1 MKAQSFFGGTKP
13 KVTGKKAT
21 IAKPK
26 TGTSTG
32 GGINIQRKTGVK
44 QVGVTSSPKTNNSQ
58 MVRDK
63 TLSTRAAKN
72 RPSLAGKEDNRT
84 NWK

>member
-21 IAKPK
+21 VAKPK

-32 GGINIQRKTGVK
+32 GGINIQRKTKVK
-44 QVGVTSSPKTNNSQ
+44 QVGVTSAPKADNSQ

-63 TLSTRAAKN
+63 SFATKAVKG
-72 RPSLAGKEDNRT
+72 RPSLTGKEDNRT
-84 NWK
+84 SWK